1 MSPQC
6 SIMRQKCP
14 VGRTHFWIIVAAL
27 LLPSCEEGR
36 NFTLFGYTTAPQ
48 YDLRI
53 HYVYVP
59 IFKNRTM
66 WKGMEF
72 DLTRAVVRE
81 IEAKTPYKV
90 VSNCEAADT
99 ELIGTI
105 INFNKNI
112 LNRNQLNEVREAETT
127 LAVEVIWRNRRT
139 GEILSQPRPPGAV
152 APAIPSIPA
161 PEATPGGLPIPNVA
175 PSVPPPPF
183 APPDTPPAT
192 VPAPPPV
199 LVQSIGGFIPELG
212 QSITTAQQENV
223 NRLAIQIVSMMEKPW

>member
-1 MSPQC
+1 MGRQMS
-6 SIMRQKCP
+6 KL
-14 VGRTHFWIIVAAL
+14 WIVAAAL
-27 LLPSCEEGR
+27 LLPSCEDGR

-48 YDLRI
+48 YDLAI
-53 HYVYVP
+53 HTVYVP

-66 WKGMEF
+66 WRGMEF
-72 DLTRAVVRE
+72 QLTRAVVRE

-90 VSNCEAADT
+90 VSNCEEADT

-105 INFNKNI
+105 INFNKNM

-139 GEILSQPRPPGAV
+139 GEILSVPRPPGGI

-161 PEATPGGLPIPNVA
+161 PEALPHGGVPNAFPNAPPPPGVSPNA
-175 PSVPPPPF
+175 PPPPYAPPDAPPVVPPPP
-183 APPDTPPAT
+183 
-192 VPAPPPV
+192 PPV
-199 LVQSIGGFIPELG
+199 LIQSIGGFIPELG
-212 QSITTAQQENV
+212 QSITTAQQQNV